1 MSHKIV
7 PQAVNQKHDE
17 ATCGLPQP
25 LLNAFKGILEHLGR
39 HNDLSVSDKANYA
52 DTVVR
57 ATKAFMDLTK
67 TRTEICTELED
78 ILSTGFP
85 LNDIETKL
93 GMQTHG
99 PIHLYSFC
107 PHHLLAVKYSAY
119 IAYVPKADHILGLSK
134 ITRLAQTL
142 ASRPVLQEQ
151 LAEDIADVLYYQPAA
166 NPELHYLPAIESGGA
181 AVLLTGHHSCISC
194 RGVKSENLVTQSALR
209 GKFWDLDMEQKF
221 YAMVTATRAAKNAEL

>member
-1 MSHKIV
+1 MSHKII
-7 PQAVNQKHDE
+7 PKAVNEKHNE
-17 ATCGLPQP
+17 ETCGVPQP
-25 LLNAFKGILEHLGR
+25 LLNAFKGILEHLSR
-39 HNDLSVSDKANYA
+39 DNDFSASDKANYA

-57 ATKAFMDLTK
+57 AAKAFMDLTK
-67 TRTEICTELED
+67 TRTEICTDLME

-85 LNDIETKL
+85 LNDPDAKI

-119 IAYVPKADHILGLSK
+119 IAYIPKADHILGLSK
-134 ITRLAQTL
+134 VTRLAQTL

-151 LAEDIADVLYYQPAA
+151 LAEDIADVLFYQEASKPDV
-166 NPELHYLPAIESGGA
+166 HYLPAIETNGA

-209 GKFWDLDMEQKF
+209 GKFWELDMEMKF